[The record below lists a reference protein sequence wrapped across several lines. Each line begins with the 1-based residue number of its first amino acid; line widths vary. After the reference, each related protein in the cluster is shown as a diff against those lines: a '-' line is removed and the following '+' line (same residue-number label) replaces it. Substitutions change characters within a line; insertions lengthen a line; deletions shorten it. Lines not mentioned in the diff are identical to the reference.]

1 MSKFN
6 ILYNEFSQ
14 QFITLPLTLKNVS
27 GEGMIVDSIRIQ
39 NIVDNNQAS
48 ENDILFY
55 FDETLSDY
63 TQAEKL
69 YTATYN
75 VLHSGFIFV
84 NQNLKKKDKI
94 NFVFSLDN
102 TKEFNFVVVF
112 NPNIN
117 KNNVRKGAFNAK
129 IKIFFQSVSSGQN
142 KEFEFNVEGESSD
155 KIVAKIQNVPYNNI
169 NSIFDIQ
176 RSQIINLN

>member
-1 MSKFN
+1 MSKFT
-6 ILYNEFSQ
+6 ILNNEFSQ
-14 QFITLPLTLKNVS
+14 QFIALPLTLKNVS
-27 GEGMIVDSIRIQ
+27 GEGMIVNSFFIENIADSNTIS
-39 NIVDNNQAS
+39 N
-48 ENDILFY
+48 NDILFY

-69 YTATYN
+69 YTATYD

-94 NFVFSLDN
+94 NFVFSLEN
-102 TKEFNFVVVF
+102 TKEFNFVVIF

-117 KNNVRKGAFNAK
+117 KHTVKKGEFNAK
-129 IKIFFQSVSSGQN
+129 IKINFQEVNTGQVKN
-142 KEFEFNVEGESSD
+142 VQFNLIGQSSD

-176 RSQIINLN
+176 KSQIINLN

>member
-55 FDETLSDY
+55 FE
-63 TQAEKL
+63 
-69 YTATYN
+69 
-75 VLHSGFIFV
+75 
-84 NQNLKKKDKI
+84 
-94 NFVFSLDN
+94 
-102 TKEFNFVVVF
+102 
-112 NPNIN
+112 
-117 KNNVRKGAFNAK
+117 
-129 IKIFFQSVSSGQN
+129 
-142 KEFEFNVEGESSD
+142 
-155 KIVAKIQNVPYNNI
+155 
-169 NSIFDIQ
+169 
-176 RSQIINLN
+176 